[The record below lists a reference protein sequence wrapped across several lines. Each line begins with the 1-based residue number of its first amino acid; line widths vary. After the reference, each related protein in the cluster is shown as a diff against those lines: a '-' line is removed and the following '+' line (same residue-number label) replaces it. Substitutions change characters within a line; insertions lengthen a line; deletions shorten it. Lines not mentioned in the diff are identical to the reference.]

1 MFNKILLC
9 SDGSERSVQ
18 AAAIAADI
26 AKCRGS
32 RLTLLHVCPLPEV
45 DEPFAGAPG
54 LPKQAIEAFIKSRHL
69 SVIHRTLGP
78 IKDAGV
84 PCEILEETG
93 HPEEVIARVADNQE
107 FDLVV
112 MGSRAHKT
120 EKMTELGSVSFGVVQ
135 RVHCPVLIVK

>member
-9 SDGSERSVQ
+9 SDGSERSIQ
-18 AAAIAADI
+18 AAAMAADI

-45 DEPFAGAPG
+45 DDPFAGAPG
-54 LPKQAIEAFIKSRHL
+54 LPKHAVEAFIKARHV

-78 IKDAGV
+78 VKDAGV
-84 PCEILEETG
+84 SCEILEEVG
-93 HPEEVIARVADNQE
+93 NPVDVIARVADNQE

-112 MGSRAHKT
+112 MGSRAHKS

-135 RVHCPVLIVK
+135 RVHCPVLVVK